1 MTVKLGRTG
10 LVVNKTGFGALPV
23 QRRTVNEAVRI
34 LRGAFDAGINYF
46 DTARMY
52 TDSEEKI
59 GLALGSV
66 REQIIIATKNTAAN
80 GREMRSQLET
90 SLGFLKT
97 DYIDVYQFHNHEKY
111 PRPDDGTGLYEAML
125 EAKQAGKVRFIGITN
140 HRIDVAFDAVRS
152 GLYDTMQFPFSYISG
167 EKENGLVKLCA
178 ETGTGFI
185 AMKALCGGLLNDIG
199 AASAFMNTQSHVVPI
214 WGIQSMDEL
223 EELKAAMQNE
233 GGPNPAQS
241 LRIERDRAELR
252 GTFCRSCGYCL
263 PCPAGIPIF
272 NCARMSLLLRR
283 SPPAQWL
290 TEHWRREMEKIRDCE
305 DCGHCR
311 EHCPYGIDAPAL
323 LKKNYEDYQTFLR
336 EDKLC
341 VESQAI

>member
-23 QRRTVNEAVRI
+23 QRRTVDEAVRI

-59 GLALGSV
+59 GLALGAA
-66 REQIIIATKNTAAN
+66 RGQIVIATKNTAAN
-80 GREMRSQLET
+80 GDELRAQLET

-97 DYIDVYQFHNHEKY
+97 DYIDVYQFHNHERY

-125 EAKQAGKVRFIGITN
+125 EAKRAGKIRFIGMTN
-140 HRIDVAFDAVRS
+140 HRIGVAFDAVRS

-167 EKENGLVKLCA
+167 EKEHELVRLCA
-178 ETGTGFI
+178 ETDTGFI
-185 AMKALCGGLLNDIG
+185 AMKALCGGLLTNID
-199 AASAFMNTQSHVVPI
+199 AASAFMNTQAGVLPI
-214 WGIQSMDEL
+214 WGIQTVGEL
-223 EELKAAMQNE
+223 EKLKAAAKN
-233 GGPNPAQS
+233 GKGPDAAQS
-241 LRIERDRAELR
+241 ARIERDRDELQ
-252 GTFCRSCGYCL
+252 GNFCRSCGYCL

-272 NCARMSLLLRR
+272 NCARIMLLLRR
-283 SPPAQWL
+283 SPPEQWL
-290 TEHWRREMEKIRDCE
+290 TEYWRHEMEKIKDCI

-311 EHCPYGIDAPAL
+311 DHCPYGIDAAAL
-323 LKKNYEDYQTFLR
+323 LKKNYAEYKTFLR
-336 EDKLC
+336 E
-341 VESQAI
+341 EGRG

>member
-23 QRRTVNEAVRI
+23 QRRTTNEAVKI
-34 LRGAFDAGINYF
+34 LRGAFDSGINYF

-59 GLALGSV
+59 GLALSSV
-66 REQIIIATKNTAAN
+66 RGQIVLATKTAAAN
-80 GREMRSQLET
+80 GDELRAQLET
-90 SLGFLKT
+90 SLRCLKT
-97 DYIDVYQFHNHEKY
+97 DYVDVYQFHNHEKY
-111 PRPDDGTGLYEAML
+111 PKPDDGTGLYEAML

-140 HRIDVAFDAVRS
+140 HRIGVAFDAVRS
-152 GLYDTMQFPFSYISG
+152 GLYATMQFPFSYISG
-167 EKENGLVKLCA
+167 EKEAELVRLCA
-178 ETGTGFI
+178 ETDTGFI
-185 AMKALCGGLLNDIG
+185 AMKALCGGLLSDIE
-199 AASAFMNTQSHVVPI
+199 AASAFMNTHANVVPI

-223 EELKAAMQNE
+223 EKLKAAMKNE
-233 GGPNPAQS
+233 KGPDAAQS
-241 LRIERDRAELR
+241 ARIGRDRAELQ
-252 GTFCRSCGYCL
+252 GNFCRSCGYCL
-263 PCPAGIPIF
+263 PCPAGITIF

-290 TEHWRREMEKIRDCE
+290 TEHWRREMEKIKDCI

-323 LKKNYEDYQTFLR
+323 LKKNYADYQTFL
-336 EDKLC
+336 
-341 VESQAI
+341 